1 MQRQK
6 IILLT
11 VLSSV
16 IVLVVT
22 SAWLLKARNVA
33 PSSSQTTG
41 TQQESSNST
50 ESYTKEMKI
59 NLQDRS
65 GTSLDTNS
73 KVLIDPI
80 SLRAEFHVEI
90 PNIIKPVGSAKYQVW
105 LVNADGVQYP
115 LGDLIIDSQG
125 NGSLIAKN
133 LSPTGSYDLIITY
146 DNGNPDD
153 ITIIY
158 RGGFTDK

>member
-6 IILLT
+6 IILST
-11 VLSSV
+11 VLLSV
-16 IVLVVT
+16 VVLVAT
-22 SAWLLKARNVA
+22 SFWLLKAKNV
-33 PSSSQTTG
+33 PSDTTKTDVQVESSS
-41 TQQESSNST
+41 ST
-50 ESYTKEMKI
+50 ESYTEEMKI

-65 GTSLDTNS
+65 GNPLQTNS

-80 SLRAEFHVEI
+80 SFRAEYHVELS
-90 PNIIKPVGSAKYQVW
+90 NVIKPVESANYLVW

-115 LGDLIIDSQG
+115 LGDLNLDSKG

-133 LSPTGSYDLIITY
+133 LSPTANYDLIITY

-153 ITIIY
+153 ISIIY